1 MKLCFIIM
9 YKFGIL
15 GYTPFYTPSL
25 NWRESLAK
33 TVLQSSGPSS
43 TPQSTAPPSLH
54 DSGSSYRAPSSIRL
68 PSSNGSLVELGRL
81 ASDPSTP
88 RQENRVCLTK
98 NARPIAKRLAPLGG
112 STSVRPAGVTPLVR
126 NVPQKGAQVAK
137 RPLTNIPS
145 TSSAPPAVPSSVRSV
160 PTRVSLQASRN
171 PEVAVRPANAE
182 VETSTSRKHLLERSD
197 SNLGESEFRGQV
209 LKMMRSMLE
218 IAEEQ
223 RSLKVVKE
231 RVIWENVRYFT
242 EIVNSNVRLPLSSP
256 AKLEELNGTL
266 VEVEFSVAMASV
278 LIVRLKSML
287 SRDQIAKMAMSHIM
301 DSSLCKKVTWK
312 KRGADKRPMIGHL
325 VYFIAVLGGKIFYN
339 YFVLSVLLTAFF
351 LPFFCSG
358 CQNGVRD

>member
-145 TSSAPPAVPSSVRSV
+145 TSSAPP
-160 PTRVSLQASRN
+160 
-171 PEVAVRPANAE
+171 
-182 VETSTSRKHLLERSD
+182 
-197 SNLGESEFRGQV
+197 GG
-209 LKMMRSMLE
+209 
-218 IAEEQ
+218 
-223 RSLKVVKE
+223 
-231 RVIWENVRYFT
+231 
-242 EIVNSNVRLPLSSP
+242 PL
-256 AKLEELNGTL
+256 
-266 VEVEFSVAMASV
+266 VC
-278 LIVRLKSML
+278 
-287 SRDQIAKMAMSHIM
+287 QICSY
-301 DSSLCKKVTWK
+301 SSL
-312 KRGADKRPMIGHL
+312 
-325 VYFIAVLGGKIFYN
+325 IAG
-339 YFVLSVLLTAFF
+339 
-351 LPFFCSG
+351 
-358 CQNGVRD
+358 

>member
-1 MKLCFIIM
+1 M
-9 YKFGIL
+9 
-15 GYTPFYTPSL
+15 
-25 NWRESLAK
+25 
-33 TVLQSSGPSS
+33 LQSSGLSS
-43 TPQSTAPPSLH
+43 TPQSTAPPSVH
-54 DSGSSYRAPSSIRL
+54 DSGSSYRAPSSICL
-68 PSSNGSLVELGRL
+68 SSSNGSLVELGRL

-223 RSLKVVKE
+223 RSLKFVKE
-231 RVIWENVRYFT
+231 RVIYERMCAT
-242 EIVNSNVRLPLSSP
+242 LPRL
-256 AKLEELNGTL
+256 
-266 VEVEFSVAMASV
+266 
-278 LIVRLKSML
+278 
-287 SRDQIAKMAMSHIM
+287 
-301 DSSLCKKVTWK
+301 
-312 KRGADKRPMIGHL
+312 
-325 VYFIAVLGGKIFYN
+325 
-339 YFVLSVLLTAFF
+339 
-351 LPFFCSG
+351 
-358 CQNGVRD
+358 